1 MEANASFGRF
11 YNVCADTLVFDALN
25 ISTVAGVDAHLVAG
39 VAEEGHTNFGA
50 GLHGSGLEGVGGG
63 IALDAGFG
71 VGDFE
76 HNAGGH
82 LAGEDS
88 LGSGVYHGFADVTF
102 FEELYALDAFAGDCY
117 LLESLG
123 VHEVVAHV
131 VFVEELVGATL
142 NAHFFYFHARVP
154 GLFEDTAGLYVA
166 ELGADESRALAGLH
180 VKEFDDEE
188 VVAVDVEAHTVFKV
202 SCCCHKGVYVLIFI
216 CVR

>member
-1 MEANASFGRF
+1 MLSP
-11 YNVCADTLVFDALN
+11 
-25 ISTVAGVDAHLVAG
+25 
-39 VAEEGHTNFGA
+39 
-50 GLHGSGLEGVGGG
+50 G
-63 IALDAGFG
+63 IATCSK
-71 VGDFE
+71 V
-76 HNAGGH
+76 
-82 LAGEDS
+82 S
-88 LGSGVYHGFADVTF
+88 
-102 FEELYALDAFAGDCY
+102 
-117 LLESLG
+117 G

-154 GLFEDTAGLYVA
+154 GLFEDAAGL
-166 ELGADESRALAGLH
+166 LRCGAWCGRKRYFAGLH